1 MKIAAQNKDSRL
13 FNKYA
18 NVAHYEYH
26 FALLQMARKKLLDAT
41 LPKAASANIESIIS
55 QGDVKV
61 QRMYGN
67 HQGNAYKSLAFA
79 SGLRQDP
86 AQERCDSS
94 KDSRNL
100 SFQILLANY
109 DYFKKT
115 GVNASVYTMTLTAE
129 NIDKGSLQDHG
140 SKMKSLVGRWLADC
154 SDNTHKTVMN
164 TLGSV
169 ASWELTFGD
178 KQTLRERL
186 SKHNSHGLFHFHV
199 HIVLLVD
206 PDEDLISK
214 KKAIYK
220 HWSEITGDSFKTDIK
235 GFDLQASYQ
244 FVGGNQFD
252 KDGLSD
258 SISDLTKY
266 VLKPDSLVAL
276 NPKDKWHVSAYDE
289 AYEFLHG
296 IKRHPSYGLLRN
308 VSAFSRRYPSLV
320 TSLQFDV
327 DSLKRGLTVS
337 FLTGYDKESHS
348 FVKPS
353 DSELK
358 PLPAIEVYLNNENLF
373 KQIIFPSDSIIADFE
388 RRLFS
393 GYESICVKDRPK
405 ARMDIRFLKE
415 AVELFEPLRSSDD
428 FLSLVDDLIAK
439 EKSRGHASTI
449 KDLNIIKSTF
459 ERYHY
464 SPPSPSHYDQ
474 DKLDKMG
481 DKINLFRRELAK
493 AKTEKMSRKVDF
505 LSRGGQLT
513 AASIL
518 DDRIDFVKVDCDFQ
532 NFNNNLQSKPS
543 SYYMTNLKADDHVT
557 DKQLKGK
564 KLNKNDLLQLV
575 DMKKRFEQARDE
587 GRKKRKELANRFAS
601 LSKEQ
606 ILEEK
611 ANPFSEFSEFF
622 EGDVGDYDPDAFD
635 HLASLSSF

>member
-1 MKIAAQNKDSRL
+1 
-13 FNKYA
+13 
-18 NVAHYEYH
+18 
-26 FALLQMARKKLLDAT
+26 
-41 LPKAASANIESIIS
+41 
-55 QGDVKV
+55 
-61 QRMYGN
+61 
-67 HQGNAYKSLAFA
+67 
-79 SGLRQDP
+79 
-86 AQERCDSS
+86 
-94 KDSRNL
+94 DSRNL

-129 NIDKGSLQDHG
+129 NINKGSLQEQG

-154 SDNTHKTVMN
+154 SDNTHRTVMN

-186 SKHNSHGLFHFHV
+186 SKHNSHGLFHFHA

-220 HWSEITGDSFKTDIK
+220 HWNEITGDSFKTDIK
-235 GFDLQASYQ
+235 GFDLQASYK
-244 FVGGNQFD
+244 FLGGNQFD

-266 VLKPDSLVAL
+266 VLKPDALVAL
-276 NPKDKWHVSAYDE
+276 NPEDKWHVSAYDE

-308 VSAFSRRYPSLV
+308 ASAFSRRYPSLV

-353 DSELK
+353 DSELR

-393 GYESICVKDRPK
+393 GFRGICVKDRPK

-415 AVELFEPLRSSDD
+415 AVELFEPLRSADD

-464 SPPSPSHYDQ
+464 SPSHCYKDQ
-474 DKLDKMG
+474 IN
-481 DKINLFRRELAK
+481 KINLFRRELAR

-513 AASIL
+513 AASVL
-518 DDRIDFVKVDCDFQ
+518 NDRINFVKVDCDFQ
-532 NFNNNLQSKPS
+532 DFNNNLQSKPS
-543 SYYMTNLKADDHVT
+543 FYYMNNLKADNLVT
-557 DKQLKGK
+557 DKQFKGK
-564 KLNKNDLLQLV
+564 KLNKNDLLQLA
-575 DMKKRFEQARDE
+575 DMKKRFEQLGEE
-587 GRKKRKELANRFAS
+587 GEKNRKELANRFAS

-611 ANPFSEFSEFF
+611 ANPFSEFFEFF
-622 EGDVGDYDPDAFD
+622 EGDAGDYDPDAFD
-635 HLASLSSF
+635 HIASLSSF

>member
-1 MKIAAQNKDSRL
+1 MQVTFFMKIATQNKDSRL

-18 NVAHYEYH
+18 NISHYEYR

-41 LPKAASANIESIIS
+41 LPKAASANIKSIIS

-67 HQGNAYKSLAFA
+67 HRGNAYKSLAFA

-129 NIDKGSLQDHG
+129 NINKGSLQEQG

-154 SDNTHKTVMN
+154 SDNTHRTVMN

-186 SKHNSHGLFHFHV
+186 SKHNSHGLFHFHA

-220 HWSEITGDSFKTDIK
+220 HWNEITGDSFKTDIK
-235 GFDLQASYQ
+235 GFDLQASYK
-244 FVGGNQFD
+244 FLGGNQFD

-266 VLKPDSLVAL
+266 VLKPDALVAL
-276 NPKDKWHVSAYDE
+276 NPEDKWHVSAYDE

-308 VSAFSRRYPSLV
+308 ASAFSRRYPSLV

-353 DSELK
+353 DSELR

-393 GYESICVKDRPK
+393 GFRGICVKDRPK

-415 AVELFEPLRSSDD
+415 AVELFEPLRSADD

-464 SPPSPSHYDQ
+464 SPSHCYKDQ
-474 DKLDKMG
+474 IN
-481 DKINLFRRELAK
+481 KINLFRRELAR

-513 AASIL
+513 AASVL
-518 DDRIDFVKVDCDFQ
+518 NDRINFVKVDCDFQ
-532 NFNNNLQSKPS
+532 DFNNNLQSKPS
-543 SYYMTNLKADDHVT
+543 FYYMNNLKADNLVT
-557 DKQLKGK
+557 DKQFKGK
-564 KLNKNDLLQLV
+564 KLNKNDLLQLA
-575 DMKKRFEQARDE
+575 DMKKRFEQLGEE
-587 GRKKRKELANRFAS
+587 GEKNRKELANRFAS

-611 ANPFSEFSEFF
+611 ANPFSEFFEFF
-622 EGDVGDYDPDAFD
+622 EGDAGDYDPDAFD
-635 HLASLSSF
+635 HIASLSSF